1 MVPAL
6 ALLFSVFLIVTVDPV
21 ASFKAATFSSVSGS
35 TIKIAAVGARRLPL
49 HALTFASPLMLS
61 SSTTP
66 CHNSISRIRNDSFSA
81 LSTIVVGCRT
91 HHVRRM
97 KTRLHASSSITAG
110 SNNSNINFSILLASA
125 ISRRGRVLSEV
136 KTLIRVLLPAIVSG
150 IIAAIS
156 LPSLS
161 QHVTKFVL
169 RRGGGGTGMLSDVV
183 TSFISLIGLLYSIL
197 MGQVFG
203 FLYTQQEVSDCLS
216 WETIEMMNDVAFH
229 TLLSCPM

>member
-6 ALLFSVFLIVTVDPV
+6 VLLFSVFLIVTVDPV

-35 TIKIAAVGARRLPL
+35 TPKIAAVGAQRVPL
-49 HALTFASPLMLS
+49 NALTFASPFMLS
-61 SSTTP
+61 SSATP
-66 CHNSISRIRNDSFSA
+66 CHNSISRIRNDSFSPR
-81 LSTIVVGCRT
+81 STTVVGSRT
-91 HHVRRM
+91 DHVRHM
-97 KTRLHASSSITAG
+97 KTRLHASSITVG

-156 LPSLS
+156 LPALS
-161 QHVTKFVL
+161 RHVTKFVL
-169 RRGGGGTGMLSDVV
+169 RRGGGDAGMLSDVV

-203 FLYTQQEVSDCLS
+203 FLYTQQEVSDC
-216 WETIEMMNDVAFH
+216 MY
-229 TLLSCPM
+229 